1 MVLLIVFAQSFR
13 GTRDSLVFKFKSN
26 IKIAPH
32 AKYDFYVQLDTKK
45 VTYIFKGVNH

>member
-13 GTRDSLVFKFKSN
+13 GSLVFKFKSN